1 MKTRQISCK
10 TALSP
15 SKFRGID
22 YSLNPYRGCEHSCA
36 YCYSPNVLKINR
48 EKWGDLVDVKVN
60 IPLILSKELKMR
72 KPGVVGISTVT
83 DPYQPVEKKFK
94 ITRYCL
100 EQLLKHDFPI
110 NIQTKSSIIIRDIDL
125 ISKFS
130 NAEVM
135 VSIATLNDNERKLL
149 EPYSSSIKERLDILR
164 KYANAGVRVSVF
176 FGPIY
181 PTIKNEEITDIL
193 KVFKDCGVSEIMID
207 KFHFRTSIMDSIE
220 SALIKD
226 PDILEIFLKYIF
238 KTEKFHSEFRKNIK
252 DFSRK
257 NKIRIIDAF

>member
-1 MKTRQISCK
+1 MKIRQINCK

-15 SKFRGID
+15 SKLPGID

-36 YCYSPNVLKINR
+36 YCYAPNVLKINR
-48 EKWGDLVDVKVN
+48 EIWGDFVDVKVN
-60 IPLILSKELKMR
+60 IPFILSRELKMKKR
-72 KPGVVGISTVT
+72 GVVGISTVT

-110 NIQTKSSIIIRDIDL
+110 NIQTKSSIVNRDIDL

-135 VSIATLNDNERKLL
+135 VSIATLNDNERQLL
-149 EPYSSSIKERLDILR
+149 EPYSSSIEERLDILR
-164 KYANAGVRVSVF
+164 SYSNAGVRVSVF

-181 PTIKNEEITDIL
+181 PTIKNEEITEIL
-193 KVFKDCGVSEIMID
+193 KIFTDCGVSEIMID
-207 KFHFRTSIMDSIE
+207 KFHFRTGVIE
-220 SALIKD
+220 SIKSALTKN
-226 PDILEIFLKYIF
+226 PDLLEIFLKNIF
-238 KTEKFHSEFRKNIK
+238 KTDKFHSEFRKNIK
-252 DFSRK
+252 GFTRK
-257 NKIRIIDAF
+257 NKIKIVDAF